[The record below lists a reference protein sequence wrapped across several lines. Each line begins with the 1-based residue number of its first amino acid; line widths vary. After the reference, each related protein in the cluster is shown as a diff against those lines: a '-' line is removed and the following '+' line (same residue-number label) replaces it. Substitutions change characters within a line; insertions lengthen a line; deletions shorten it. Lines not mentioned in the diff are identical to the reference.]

1 MQSSLLYITYLT
13 VIIIS
18 MNTNLQVPITQEL
31 KTTAI
36 RTAKREGFSSLQ
48 EVVRVMLTKYSKGE
62 LQLNFVDKT
71 IALSPTAEKR
81 YQKMDH
87 DFEDGLNS
95 HSAGSV
101 EDLKRQLYG
110 DQVSSNL

>member
-1 MQSSLLYITYLT
+1 
-13 VIIIS
+13 

-31 KTTAI
+31 KTTAF
-36 RTAKREGFSSLQ
+36 RTARREGFSSLQ

-71 IALSPTAEKR
+71 IALSPTAEKT
-81 YQKMDH
+81 YQEMDR
-87 DFEDGLNS
+87 DFEKGLNS

-101 EDLKRQLYG
+101 EDLTRQLYG
-110 DQVSSNL
+110 DQVSPNL

>member
-1 MQSSLLYITYLT
+1 
-13 VIIIS
+13 

-87 DFEDGLNS
+87 DLENGLNS